1 MKLTAPHR
9 GSPRKLAIRSKKFP
23 RSALPVSNR
32 MWHLVNAAV
41 LSVIILWSV
50 LMQFVKLLFTEKTKR
65 PKQHT

>member
-9 GSPRKLAIRSKKFP
+9 GNPRKLAIRSKKFP

-41 LSVIILWSV
+41 LSGSHH
-50 LMQFVKLLFTEKTKR
+50 FVVR
-65 PKQHT
+65 PDAVR